1 MVDKWKCA
9 RELPRFNYNKGD
21 YAAINDTLMDTDRSS
36 KFIGMTT
43 EEMWL
48 YFSNELGGQMAKHI
62 PKSVPKNNKRRKIW
76 MTKEVT
82 ANHRKKQPA
91 RKKYKDTDNK

>member
-1 MVDKWKCA
+1 
-9 RELPRFNYNKGD
+9 
-21 YAAINDTLMDTDRSS
+21 MDTDRSS

-62 PKSVPKNNKRRKIW
+62 PKSVPKNNKRHKIW

-91 RKKYKDTDNK
+91 RKKDTDNK